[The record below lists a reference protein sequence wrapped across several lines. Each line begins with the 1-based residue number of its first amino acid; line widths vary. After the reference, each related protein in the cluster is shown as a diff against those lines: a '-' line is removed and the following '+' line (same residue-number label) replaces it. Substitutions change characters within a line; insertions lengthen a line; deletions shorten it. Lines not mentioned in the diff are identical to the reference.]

1 MILWKYLRAST
12 PGWSRSAKRA
22 SLSSPRKR
30 ATFSAFTPGDEL
42 LVLGDDE
49 RGIAILPKAMQR
61 EYMLRIFSEM
71 DNGGDSK

>member
-22 SLSSPRKR
+22 SLSSPKEARDI
-30 ATFSAFTPGDEL
+30 FGFHPGDEL

>member
-1 MILWKYLRAST
+1 MCIRDSYIF
-12 PGWSRSAKRA
+12 G
-22 SLSSPRKR
+22 
-30 ATFSAFTPGDEL
+30 FHPGDEL

-71 DNGGDSK
+71 DNGGDKQ

>member
-1 MILWKYLRAST
+1 M
-12 PGWSRSAKRA
+12 
-22 SLSSPRKR
+22 SSPRKR
-30 ATFSAFTPGDEL
+30 ATFSAFPGDEL